1 MARHIPQLLTLCAA
15 LLLSTAARADRYSD
29 TLDAFRK
36 AGDTAAFFHHC
47 FAYAVFP
54 TIGEGGAGIGRAFGK
69 GRVYVHRRLVGDTTM
84 HQMSIGLQL
93 GGKLYSE
100 IIFFEDQRALQEF
113 QSGAFEFSAG
123 ASATAITA
131 SVGASAGTG
140 GVQAGA
146 SQSLRNATTTGKY
159 EKGMAVLTI
168 AKGGLMYSAAIV
180 GQKFSY
186 TPRGGRHHGIVSNPV
201 GERVLPD
208 GLGSSSPS
216 LTPRLLVH
224 SLHLKA
230 SSPG

>member
-1 MARHIPQLLTLCAA
+1 MKPHITQLGALFAA
-15 LLLSTAARADRYSD
+15 LLLSTAAQADRYSD
-29 TLDAFRK
+29 TIDAFKR
-36 AGDTAAFFHHC
+36 AGDSASFFHHSY
-47 FAYAVFP
+47 AYAVFP
-54 TIGEGGAGIGRAFGK
+54 TIGEGGAGIGRAIGK

-100 IIFFEDQRALQEF
+100 IIFFEDQRALREF
-113 QSGAFEFSAG
+113 QSGTFEFSAG

-131 SVGASAGTG
+131 NVGASAGTS

-146 SQSLRNATTTGKY
+146 SQSLGRATTKGKY

-186 TPRGGRHHGIVSNPV
+186 TPRGGRRHGI
-201 GERVLPD
+201 L
-208 GLGSSSPS
+208 
-216 LTPRLLVH
+216 
-224 SLHLKA
+224 
-230 SSPG
+230 